1 MGATGR
7 GFCPGRAAP
16 RTSGSPSTTCRG
28 PSRRPMTA
36 PSTPRAAST
45 FAPPSLTG
53 RATTT
58 PGPRVRCRAP
68 TATTDDSAGP
78 SAGSRRSQASR
89 RRLHQVRVV
98 RRGRHSRPA
107 GRRRPRGLRRS
118 LRAGREFV
126 PRLRIV
132 RAATG
137 ATFYAPVEGELRELE
152 RRLLEVGRGAHPV
165 FRDAVAHLFTTPGKL
180 LRPTLVFLSSK
191 FGPGE
196 DREVVLNLAESL
208 ELVHTASLVHDDVV
222 DRAGLRRNVQTIN
235 ARWNNDVALIVGDY
249 LFAKAY
255 ALAAV
260 LPKPEVIAIVAQ
272 TVFAL
277 CDGELGEITAT
288 PKLPTEAE
296 YLDRIEL
303 KTASLY
309 AACSQGAALLADA
322 EPDHVAALGAFGTS
336 LGMAFQITDD
346 VLDLV
351 GDETDFGKTV
361 GRDLLEGMPT
371 LPMIYAVAERD
382 GTGGELEARILAP
395 AKSEDDVRLLLAEIR
410 SSSGPERARQ
420 RALAF
425 HDAALRALDRLPA
438 RAERDALR
446 DAADFVVS
454 RVR

>member
-1 MGATGR
+1 
-7 GFCPGRAAP
+7 
-16 RTSGSPSTTCRG
+16 
-28 PSRRPMTA
+28 
-36 PSTPRAAST
+36 
-45 FAPPSLTG
+45 
-53 RATTT
+53 
-58 PGPRVRCRAP
+58 V
-68 TATTDDSAGP
+68 D
-78 SAGSRRSQASR
+78 
-89 RRLHQVRVV
+89 
-98 RRGRHSRPA
+98 
-107 GRRRPRGLRRS
+107 
-118 LRAGREFV
+118 
-126 PRLRIV
+126 
-132 RAATG
+132 
-137 ATFYAPVEGELRELE
+137 GELRELE
-152 RRLLEVGRGAHPV
+152 RRLRDVGRGGHPV

-180 LRPTLVFLSSK
+180 LRPTLVFLSSR
-191 FGPGE
+191 FGPGR

-222 DRAGLRRNVQTIN
+222 DRAELRRNIQTVN
-235 ARWNNDVALIVGDY
+235 AKWNDDVALIVGDY

-288 PKLPTEAE
+288 RALPTETA

-309 AACSQGAALLADA
+309 AACAQGAALLADA
-322 EPDHVAALGAFGTS
+322 EPDHVAALGAFGTN

-351 GDETDFGKTV
+351 GDEEDFGKTV

-371 LPMIYAVAERD
+371 LPMIYAVEERD
-382 GTGGELEARILAP
+382 GTGGALETRILAP
-395 AKSEDDVRLLLAEIR
+395 AKSADDMRALLAEIR
-410 SSSGPERARQ
+410 GSSGPERARQ

-425 HDAALRALDRLPA
+425 HDAAVRALDRLPA
-438 RAERDALR
+438 RTERDALR
-446 DAADFVVS
+446 EAADFVVS

>member
-1 MGATGR
+1 VKAV
-7 GFCPGRAAP
+7 
-16 RTSGSPSTTCRG
+16 TS
-28 PSRRPMTA
+28 
-36 PSTPRAAST
+36 AS
-45 FAPPSLTG
+45 
-53 RATTT
+53 
-58 PGPRVRCRAP
+58 
-68 TATTDDSAGP
+68 
-78 SAGSRRSQASR
+78 
-89 RRLHQVRVV
+89 
-98 RRGRHSRPA
+98 
-107 GRRRPRGLRRS
+107 
-118 LRAGREFV
+118 
-126 PRLRIV
+126 
-132 RAATG
+132 
-137 ATFYAPVEGELRELE
+137 FYAPVEGELRELE

-180 LRPTLVFLSSK
+180 LRPTLVFLSSR

-222 DRAGLRRNVQTIN
+222 DRAQMRRNIQTVN
-235 ARWNNDVALIVGDY
+235 AKWNDDVALIVGDY

-288 PKLPTEAE
+288 PSLPSETA

-351 GDETDFGKTV
+351 GDEEEFGKTV
-361 GRDLLEGMPT
+361 GHDLLEGMPT
-371 LPMIYAVAERD
+371 LPMIYAVEERD
-382 GTGGELEARILAP
+382 GSSGELEARILAP
-395 AKSEDDVRLLLAEIR
+395 AKTEHDMRALLAEIR
-410 SSSGPERARQ
+410 GSSGPERARQ

-425 HDAALRALDRLPA
+425 HDAALRALDRLPD
-438 RAERDALR
+438 RPERDALR

>member
-1 MGATGR
+1 
-7 GFCPGRAAP
+7 
-16 RTSGSPSTTCRG
+16 
-28 PSRRPMTA
+28 
-36 PSTPRAAST
+36 
-45 FAPPSLTG
+45 
-53 RATTT
+53 
-58 PGPRVRCRAP
+58 
-68 TATTDDSAGP
+68 
-78 SAGSRRSQASR
+78 
-89 RRLHQVRVV
+89 
-98 RRGRHSRPA
+98 
-107 GRRRPRGLRRS
+107 
-118 LRAGREFV
+118 
-126 PRLRIV
+126 V
-132 RAATG
+132 RAVAS
-137 ATFYAPVEGELRELE
+137 ASFYAPVEGELRELE
-152 RRLLEVGRGAHPV
+152 RRLLEVGRGGHPV
-165 FRDAVAHLFTTPGKL
+165 FRDAVAHLFSTPGKL
-180 LRPTLVFLSSK
+180 LRPTLVFLSSR
-191 FGPGE
+191 FGPGQ

-222 DRAGLRRNVQTIN
+222 DRAQLRRNIQTIN
-235 ARWNNDVALIVGDY
+235 AKWNDDVALIVGDY

-277 CDGELGEITAT
+277 CDGELTEITAT
-288 PKLPTEAE
+288 RSLPSEAA

-309 AACSQGAALLADA
+309 AASSQGAALLADA
-322 EPDHVAALGAFGTS
+322 SPDHVAALGAFGTN

-351 GDETDFGKTV
+351 GDEADFGKTV

-371 LPMIYAVAERD
+371 LPMVYAVEELD
-382 GTGGELEARILAP
+382 GAGSDLEARILAP
-395 AKSEDDVRLLLAEIR
+395 AKTEDDMRALLAEIR
-410 SSSGPERARQ
+410 RSRGPERARQ

-438 RAERDALR
+438 RPERDALR

>member
-1 MGATGR
+1 M
-7 GFCPGRAAP
+7 
-16 RTSGSPSTTCRG
+16 
-28 PSRRPMTA
+28 
-36 PSTPRAAST
+36 
-45 FAPPSLTG
+45 
-53 RATTT
+53 
-58 PGPRVRCRAP
+58 
-68 TATTDDSAGP
+68 
-78 SAGSRRSQASR
+78 
-89 RRLHQVRVV
+89 
-98 RRGRHSRPA
+98 
-107 GRRRPRGLRRS
+107 
-118 LRAGREFV
+118 
-126 PRLRIV
+126 

-137 ATFYAPVEGELRELE
+137 ASFYAPVDGELRELQ
-152 RRLLEVGRGAHPV
+152 RRLLDVGRGAHPV

-180 LRPTLVFLSSK
+180 LRPTLVFLSSR
-191 FGPGE
+191 FGPRE

-222 DRAGLRRNVQTIN
+222 DRAAMRRNIQTVN
-235 ARWNNDVALIVGDY
+235 AKWNDDVALIVGDY

-277 CDGELGEITAT
+277 CDGELGEITAA
-288 PKLPTEAE
+288 PSLPSESA
-296 YLDRIEL
+296 YFDRIEL

-351 GDETDFGKTV
+351 GDEEDFGKTL

-371 LPMIYAVAERD
+371 LPMIYAVADRD
-382 GTGGELEARILAP
+382 GNGGELEARILAP
-395 AKSEDDVRLLLAEIR
+395 AKSESDVRALLAEIR
-410 SSSGPERARQ
+410 GSTGPERARQ
-420 RALAF
+420 RALSF

-438 RAERDALR
+438 RPERDALR

>member
-45 FAPPSLTG
+45 FAPRSLTG

-68 TATTDDSAGP
+68 TATTDDSAGR
-78 SAGSRRSQASR
+78 SADSRRSQASR

-98 RRGRHSRPA
+98 RRGRRSRPA

-118 LRAGREFV
+118 LRAKRGFV
-126 PRLRIV
+126 PRLGRV
-132 RAATG
+132 RAVTG
-137 ATFYAPVEGELRELE
+137 TPFYAPVEGDLRELE
-152 RRLLEVGRGAHPV
+152 RRLLDVGSGAHPV

-180 LRPTLVFLSSK
+180 LRPTLVFLSSR
-191 FGPGE
+191 FGPGQ

-222 DRAGLRRNVQTIN
+222 DRAEMRRNVQTVN
-235 ARWNNDVALIVGDY
+235 ARWNDDVALIVGDY

-288 PKLPTEAE
+288 RGLPTEAA
-296 YLDRIEL
+296 YLERIEL

-309 AACSQGAALLADA
+309 AACAHGAALLADA
-322 EPDHVAALGAFGTS
+322 EPEHVAALGAFGTN

-351 GDETDFGKTV
+351 GDEQDFGKTV

-371 LPMIYAVAERD
+371 LPMIYAAEERD
-382 GTGGELEARILAP
+382 GTGGELEIRILAP
-395 AKSEDDVRLLLAEIR
+395 AKSADDMRALLAEIR
-410 SSSGPERARQ
+410 ASSGPERARQ

-438 RAERDALR
+438 RTERDALR
-446 DAADFVVS
+446 EAADFVVR